1 MSEKHIPDQ
10 RARWTSHQKQI
21 GEQLR
26 NYYLPPQLLALLK
39 KLDPELPEG
48 QDQYSHLPG
57 LNHKNVPTREQGR
70 NPRLLCPRREMRT

>member
-26 NYYLPPQLLALLK
+26 NYYQACTIEELPPQLLALLK

-48 QDQYSHLPG
+48 QDQ
-57 LNHKNVPTREQGR
+57 
-70 NPRLLCPRREMRT
+70 